1 MLSSASF
8 AVLLGGGDSALLTPG
23 VLGLALAVALLGY
36 ALLPSAQERALRH
49 IPQPATTLP
58 ILANTIDFAQSASRL
73 YDFFLDETQRQ
84 HGKMWRYRAIGL
96 PVTLVLTTPEAY
108 EDVLKTKFDD
118 FAKGYVMWKN
128 MEDLL
133 GNGIFTVDGKL
144 WVHQRKTASHLFSLQ
159 MMRDSMEQT
168 AIHYTAILQSRL
180 ENIAHNN
187 EVVNLKRLLDL
198 FTMDVFTKIGFGV
211 DLNNLKSN
219 ENHEFLN
226 AFERVS
232 STLFARFTAPMW
244 VWQVKKWLNIGSE
257 KSMAKDIKALNTLIF
272 DIISRSMAK
281 QTAARVNDVANAASG
296 GSRDLIS
303 LFFEK
308 ESTEYA
314 NGEQVKTDQ
323 AKLIR
328 DMTLSFVAAGRDTTS
343 QSMSWFL
350 LMLNQYPDV
359 LAKIREELKDKL
371 PDLVNGKKLVPS
383 MEDVQQL
390 VYLDAALKESLRL
403 NPVVAVNSRIAVRD
417 TTLSDGTLIKKG
429 TKVSMPHYAT
439 ARLEAFW
446 GKDAAEYNPD
456 RWLDPATRK
465 PILVS
470 PYRYTTFSGGPRVC
484 IGMKFAMMEMK
495 IAMATV
501 LSHFDVKTV
510 RDPFAIMYRP
520 TLTMTIDGPV
530 DVRVMKRTV
539 SVS

>member
-1 MLSSASF
+1 MLSSALF
-8 AVLLGGGDSALLTPG
+8 AELLSSDSALLTPG
-23 VLGLALAVALLGY
+23 VLGLALAVALLGC

-49 IPQPATTLP
+49 IPQPTTTLP
-58 ILANTIDFAQSASRL
+58 ILANTIDFARSASRL
-73 YDFFLDETQRQ
+73 YDYFLDETQRQ
-84 HGKMWRYRAIGL
+84 HGKMWRYRAIGR

-118 FAKGYVMWKN
+118 FAKGYAMWKN

-133 GNGIFTVDGKL
+133 GNGIFTVDGML

-168 AIHYTAILQSRL
+168 VIHYTAILHSRL
-180 ENIAHNN
+180 EGITQNN

-226 AFERVS
+226 AFERAS
-232 STLFARFTAPMW
+232 SNLLTRFTAPMW
-244 VWQVKKWLNIGSE
+244 VWQLKKWLNIGSE
-257 KSMAKDIKALNTLIF
+257 KSMAKDIKTLNTLIF
-272 DIISRSMAK
+272 DIISRSIASHSS
-281 QTAARVNDVANAASG
+281 AGVNDAANAAGG

-308 ESTEYA
+308 GSTEYA
-314 NGEQVKTDQ
+314 NGEQTKTDQ
-323 AKLIR
+323 AMLIR

-350 LMLNQYPDV
+350 LMLNRYPDV
-359 LAKIREELKDKL
+359 LAKIQEELTDKL

-383 MEDVQQL
+383 MDDVQQL

-403 NPVVAVNSRIAVRD
+403 NPVVALNSRIAVRD
-417 TTLSDGTLIKKG
+417 TTLSDGTFIKKG

-446 GKDAAEYNPD
+446 GKDAAEYNPE
-456 RWLDPATRK
+456 RWLDPVTRK

-484 IGMKFAMMEMK
+484 IGMKFAMVEMK

-501 LSHFDVKTV
+501 LSQFDVKTV
-510 RDPFAIMYRP
+510 RDPFAFTYRP
-520 TLTMTIDGPV
+520 TLTMTIDGAV
-530 DVRVMKRTV
+530 DVLVSKRTA
-539 SVS
+539 SAS